1 MYSVDFSEKLQ
12 ALRKSRQLTQE
23 EVAQALFVSRTAV
36 SKWES
41 GRGYPGIDSLKA
53 IARFYS
59 VSIDELLSGNDML
72 ILAEADQKQWRSK
85 HLSKLFGLLDC
96 SSLLLLFLPFFG
108 SHTGQNIREV
118 SLIQLNGISQYL
130 HITFFVS
137 VISMVLWG
145 ILLLALQNWQHPFWK
160 QHKFTFSFVF
170 HIAGTLLFISSR
182 QPYAAIFLFVFL
194 MIKAVFLH
202 KKS

>member
-12 ALRKSRQLTQE
+12 VLRKSRQLTQE

-96 SSLLLLFLPFFG
+96 CCFCLF
-108 SHTGQNIREV
+108 SD
-118 SLIQLNGISQYL
+118 
-130 HITFFVS
+130 HIPAKTSGRF
-137 VISMVLWG
+137 
-145 ILLLALQNWQHPFWK
+145 P
-160 QHKFTFSFVF
+160 
-170 HIAGTLLFISSR
+170 
-182 QPYAAIFLFVFL
+182 
-194 MIKAVFLH
+194 
-202 KKS
+202 